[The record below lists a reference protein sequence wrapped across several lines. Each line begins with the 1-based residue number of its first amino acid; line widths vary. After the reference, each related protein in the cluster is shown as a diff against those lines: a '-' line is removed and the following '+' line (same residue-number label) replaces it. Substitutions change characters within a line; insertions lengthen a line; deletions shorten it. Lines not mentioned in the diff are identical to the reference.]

1 MLTWWILVARTWIG
15 WGSSAES
22 SLISRLGIPR
32 GWRMGHLHLEKKYL
46 IISCSKVSKRDVFT
60 GGGWAVLA
68 NACAF
73 SVDVVVTEGAG
84 VGRGLPW
91 PPGPELGF
99 WLGSTWIRV
108 AFHLKGIFA
117 LYAASTNTRSYN
129 FRKKRVLKNVSMHTW
144 SMILMHSAVGYFN
157 NFRFILFN

>member
-1 MLTWWILVARTWIG
+1 MLTWWILVAWTWIV
-15 WGSSAES
+15 WGSSAKS

-32 GWRMGHLHLEKKYL
+32 GWRMGHLHLEKKTYL
-46 IISCSKVSKRDVFT
+46 IIYCSKVSKRDVFT

-73 SVDVVVTEGAG
+73 SVDVVVTEGVG
-84 VGRGLPW
+84 VGRG
-91 PPGPELGF
+91 PELGPLPGF

-129 FRKKRVLKNVSMHTW
+129 FWKKKRVLKKCVHAYM
-144 SMILMHSAVGYFN
+144 VN
-157 NFRFILFN
+157 NINAQCSGIFQQFLFHFI